1 MTTLRLAAVDLGAT
15 SGRVMAARVGPGH
28 LSLKEVHRFP
38 NGGVPV
44 GGSLFWD
51 VLGIHREVLAGVA
64 EVARTGE
71 LHGIGIDSW
80 AVDYGL
86 LDRDGELLGNPYSH
100 RDPRTRLEQ
109 PVDHAQPEATRG
121 ARHERAAIGC
131 DGERH
136 AASGCVGRGLHHRR
150 RRGLQCGLRTTHWR
164 MREW

>member
-1 MTTLRLAAVDLGAT
+1 
-15 SGRVMAARVGPGH
+15 MAARVGPGH
-28 LSLKEVHRFP
+28 LYLKEVHRFA

-100 RDPRTRLEQ
+100 RDPRTRD
-109 PVDHAQPEATRG
+109 VPELVRQDGQRAGAVRRQRPAAAAVHHRLPARRRPRHRG
-121 ARHERAAIGC
+121 AG
-131 DGERH
+131 
-136 AASGCVGRGLHHRR
+136 VGRTRCCCCPTCSATG
-150 RRGLQCGLRTTHWR
+150 
-164 MREW
+164 